1 MSDVHGDGDFEFERR
16 FFLRGLPPEALASGA
31 PAVIVQTYFLAADGY
46 GLRIR
51 LQASAPRKSLNPLTR
66 AEDALD
72 IFERDFDFCS
82 LTAKGP
88 YVGGTRYEAEKELD
102 VALGIEMCRRGGS
115 TIAKSRY
122 SLWLGED
129 GWVIDEFA
137 GSNRPLVIAECE
149 RGGPVVDLAIPPFCV
164 SEVTADGRF
173 SNDALIQH
181 PFAEWGADYEAQLAA
196 EGPVFLQE
204 FGVNRFEM

>member
-16 FFLRGLPPEALASGA
+16 FYLRGIPEQLAAQGA
-31 PAVIVQTYFLAADGY
+31 PAVIVQTYFLAVDGY

-51 LQASAPRKSLNPLTR
+51 LQASAPRKRLNPLTR
-66 AEDALD
+66 AEDALE
-72 IFERDFDFCS
+72 IFEQDFDFCS

-102 VALGIEMCRRGGS
+102 LALGLQMCRRGGT

-122 SLWLGED
+122 SIWLGED
-129 GWVIDEFA
+129 GWVVDEFA
-137 GSNRPLVIAECE
+137 GNNRPLVIAECE
-149 RGGPVVDLAIPPFCV
+149 RGGPVVDLAIPSFCL

-173 SNDALIQH
+173 SNDALVRA
-181 PFAEWGADYEAQLAA
+181 PFNTWQDQFEAELA
-196 EGPVFLQE
+196 ERGPVFLTE
-204 FGVNRFEM
+204 FGTNRFE

>member
-16 FFLRGLPPEALASGA
+16 FYLRELPSVAGESGP

-51 LQASAPRKSLNPLTR
+51 LQASTPRRPLNPLTR

-72 IFERDFDFCS
+72 IFESDFDFCS

-102 VALGIEMCRRGGS
+102 VALGIEMCRRGGT

-137 GSNRPLVIAECE
+137 GTNRPLVIAECE
-149 RGGPVVDLAIPPFCV
+149 RGGPVVDLAIPAFCV

-173 SNDALIQH
+173 SNDALVQA
-181 PFAEWGADYEAQLAA
+181 PFETWHEEYEAQLA
-196 EGPVFLQE
+196 EQGPVFLTE
-204 FGVNRFEM
+204 FGTNRFE